1 MNEQER
7 KRESVQKGI
16 ASVMN
21 VKKELEKICATLTND
36 FESLMEKAEKLGGSI
51 AYVFE
56 ANGLKCKKSE
66 KIEES
71 KKSWK
76 KHWNFKNI
84 NVAIQFN
91 NIVRTKYI
99 FVENNKYYFRTIY
112 SDLLSTVHLQ
122 SKEDGLWKV
131 GPNI

>member
-7 KRESVQKGI
+7 KCESVQKGI

-21 VKKELEKICATLTND
+21 VKKELEKICATLTKD

-51 AYVFE
+51 AYVVE
-56 ANGLKCKKSE
+56 ANGLKSKKSE

-99 FVENNKYYFRTIY
+99 FVENKYYFLTIY
-112 SDLLSTVHLQ
+112 SDLLSKVPLH

>member
-21 VKKELEKICATLTND
+21 VKKEPEKICATLTND

-99 FVENNKYYFRTIY
+99 FVENKYYFLTIY
-112 SDLLSTVHLQ
+112 SDLLSKVHLQ
-122 SKEDGLWKV
+122 SK
-131 GPNI
+131 